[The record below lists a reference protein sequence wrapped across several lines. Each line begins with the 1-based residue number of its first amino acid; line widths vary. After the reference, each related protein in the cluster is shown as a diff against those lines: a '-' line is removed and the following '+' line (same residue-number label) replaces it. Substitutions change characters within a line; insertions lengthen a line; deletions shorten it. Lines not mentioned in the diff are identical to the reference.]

1 MKSLKRKKLFAAV
14 IASVAFVFGLAS
26 CQNEEVSL
34 AELAYNSKSEQATE
48 YTVTFNANG
57 GSLTKKR
64 QNVEENV
71 ATALTSASALGAT
84 YSDHTFLYWNTES
97 DGSGDYYADGE
108 SVLLT
113 QNLKLYAQWIPNSN
127 IYSFHSSVT
136 NLASGTDGQMG
147 TSASYCYF
155 GDWPQTIKANDVI
168 ISESAT
174 VIMGGFTYYL
184 GNDGNYYAKC
194 TENAYSSSYTYSDG
208 TRVALRSASSEK
220 YFKVEPIKWCVL
232 TNDYDGKKL
241 LLAEKILTANV
252 PYYGSTSNRSLNG
265 TTIYANNYKYSNIR
279 AFLNGTANQFVKD
292 GGTSNGYTIDWS
304 DKGFLQT
311 AFTSTAQNLI
321 ATTTV
326 DNSEASTNP
335 ASNSSQWNGGTNT
348 YACDDT
354 SDKIF
359 LLSEK
364 EATTTSYGFA
374 SYSSSGTGNTRIRVT
389 TDYAKANYAYQST
402 SSSYGGYWWLRSPYY
417 SLSYRARN
425 LDCGGCANY
434 LHNSVNNTLRGVV
447 PALSISE

>member
-1 MKSLKRKKLFAAV
+1 MKKLFAAV

-34 AELAYNSKSEQATE
+34 AELAYNSKSDQATE

-57 GSLTKKR
+57 GSLSKTT
-64 QNVEENV
+64 QSVEENS
-71 ATALTSASALGAT
+71 ATALKKASKLGAS
-84 YSDHTFLYWNTES
+84 YSGYTFIYWNTAS
-97 DGSGDYYADGE
+97 DGTGDSYADGE
-108 SVLLT
+108 SVTLT
-113 QNLKLYAQWIPNSN
+113 DNLTLYAQWFPTSN

-136 NLASGTDGQMG
+136 NLANGTNGQMG

-155 GDWPQTIKANDVI
+155 GDWPQTIKANDVSI
-168 ISESAT
+168 YEKAT

-184 GNDGNYYAKC
+184 GDDGNYYAKC
-194 TENAYSSSYTYSDG
+194 TENACSSSYTYSDS
-208 TRVALRSASSEK
+208 TKVALRSASSEK

-252 PYYGSTSNRSLNG
+252 PYYGSSSSRSLNG

-292 GGTSNGYTIDWS
+292 GGTSNSYTIDWS
-304 DKGFLQT
+304 DKGFLQS
-311 AFTSTAQNLI
+311 AFTIDAQSLI

-326 DNSEASTNP
+326 DNSAASTNP
-335 ASNSSQWNGGTNT
+335 ASNSSQWNSGKNN
-348 YACDDT
+348 YACEDT

-364 EATTTSYGFA
+364 EATTASYGFA
-374 SYSSSGTGNTRIRVT
+374 SYSSYGIGNTRIRVT

-402 SSSYGGYWWLRSPYY
+402 SSSYGGYWWLRSP
-417 SLSYRARN
+417 SYNNSFTAR
-425 LDCGGCANY
+425 DVFYDGYANGDY
-434 LHNSVNNTLRGVV
+434 LVDSTNRGVV

>member
-1 MKSLKRKKLFAAV
+1 V
-14 IASVAFVFGLAS
+14 
-26 CQNEEVSL
+26 
-34 AELAYNSKSEQATE
+34 

-71 ATALTSASALGAT
+71 ATALTSVSTLGAT

-108 SVLLT
+108 SVSLT
-113 QNLKLYAQWIPNSN
+113 QNLTLYAQWFPTSN

-136 NLASGTDGQMG
+136 NLPSGTDGQMG

-194 TENAYSSSYTYSDG
+194 TENAYSSVYTYSDG
-208 TRVALRSASSEK
+208 TKVAQKSASSEK

-252 PYYGSTSNRSLNG
+252 PYYGSTSTRSLNG

-304 DKGFLQT
+304 DKGFLQS
-311 AFTSTAQNLI
+311 AFTSSAQSLI
-321 ATTTV
+321 ATTSV
-326 DNSEASTNP
+326 DNSAASTTDSG
-335 ASNSSQWNGGTNT
+335 SNLTQATS
-348 YACDDT
+348 YACEDT

-364 EATTTSYGFA
+364 EATTASYGFA
-374 SYSSSGTGNTRIRVT
+374 YYSSSGTGNTRIRVT

-417 SLSYRARN
+417 ASSNLAHLVGCDGSADSL
-425 LDCGGCANY
+425 D
-434 LHNSVNNTLRGVV
+434 SVHYTLRGVV
-447 PALSISE
+447 PALCLE

>member
-1 MKSLKRKKLFAAV
+1 MKKFEKKMLFAAV

-34 AELAYNSKSEQATE
+34 AELAYNSKSEQATV
-48 YTVTFNANG
+48 YTVSFDANG

-71 ATALTSASALGAT
+71 ATALTSVSTLGAT

-97 DGSGDYYADGE
+97 DGSGDSYADGE
-108 SVLLT
+108 TISLT
-113 QNLKLYAQWIPNSN
+113 KNLTLYAQWFLSSKV
-127 IYSFHSSVT
+127 YSFHSSVT
-136 NLASGTDGQMG
+136 NLPSGTDGQMG

-155 GDWPQTIKANDVI
+155 GDWPQTIKADSVTVD
-168 ISESAT
+168 ESTT
-174 VIMGGFTYYL
+174 VTMGGFTYYL
-184 GNDGNYYAKC
+184 GSDGNYYAKC
-194 TENAYSSSYTYSDG
+194 TENAYGSSYTYSDG
-208 TRVALRSASSEK
+208 TTCAQSSASSEK

-241 LLAEKILTANV
+241 LLAENILTANV
-252 PYYGSTSNRSLNG
+252 PYYGSTSSRSLNG

-279 AFLNGTANQFVKD
+279 AFLNGTANQFVTD
-292 GGTSNGYTIDWS
+292 GGTATSYDIDWS
-304 DKGFLQT
+304 DKGFLQS
-311 AFTSTAQNLI
+311 AFTSSAQSLI

-326 DNSEASTNP
+326 DNSAASTNP
-335 ASNSSQWNGGTNT
+335 ASNASQWNSGTNT
-348 YACDDT
+348 YACEDT

-364 EATTTSYGFA
+364 EATTASYGFA
-374 SYSSSGTGNTRIRVT
+374 SYSSYGIGNTRIRVT

-402 SSSYGGYWWLRSPYY
+402 SSGYGGFWWLRSPSYNY
-417 SLSYRARN
+417 SGHARYVVY
-425 LDCGGCANY
+425 DGDANY
-434 LHNSVNNTLRGVV
+434 SHYVNPTYRGVV

>member
-1 MKSLKRKKLFAAV
+1 MKKLFAAV

-34 AELAYNSKSEQATE
+34 AELAYNSKSDQATV
-48 YTVTFNANG
+48 YTVSFNANG

-71 ATALTSASALGAT
+71 ATALTSVSTLGAT

-108 SVLLT
+108 TISLT

-155 GDWPQTIKANDVI
+155 GDWPQTIKANDVT

-184 GNDGNYYAKC
+184 GDDGNYYAKC
-194 TENAYSSSYTYSDG
+194 TENAYNSGYTYSDG
-208 TRVALRSASSEK
+208 TKVARKYASSEK

-279 AFLNGTANQFVKD
+279 AYLNGTANQFVKD
-292 GGTSNGYTIDWS
+292 GGTATSYDIDWS
-304 DKGFLQT
+304 GKGFLQS
-311 AFTSTAQNLI
+311 AFTIAAQSLI
-321 ATTTV
+321 ATTSV
-326 DNSEASTNP
+326 DNSAASTTDSG
-335 ASNSSQWNGGTNT
+335 SNLTQATS
-348 YACDDT
+348 YACEDT

-364 EATTTSYGFA
+364 EATTASYGFA
-374 SYSSSGTGNTRIRVT
+374 SYSSYGTGNTRIRVT
-389 TDYAKANYAYQST
+389 TDYAKANYAHQST
-402 SSSYGGYWWLRSPYY
+402 ISGYGGYWWLRSPYY
-417 SLSYRARN
+417 EYSHIVRTVYYDGNAYY
-425 LDCGGCANY
+425 NY
-434 LHNSVNNTLRGVV
+434 SVLHTYRGVV